1 MAKYEKKMMQFEAF
15 RYDGHISLPA
25 CEKDYDETKH
35 APYWVAMA
43 GLKGILFFDTSNPV
57 EIPKLYTRYP
67 DGEVVHIPVGYYII
81 RWSDTELYPCE
92 QNLFEASY
100 IPVAEGNEEKRC
112 LNIQGEQRAWD
123 EKRQEL
129 EEAVKPLHEWLCKYG
144 DPYVTVAVTQD
155 RATVHQEY
163 MTTPLPVPD

>member
-15 RYDGHISLPA
+15 RYNGSLSRPA
-25 CEKDYDETKH
+25 VEKDFDERKH
-35 APYWVAMA
+35 APIWAAKAVIN
-43 GLKGILFFDTSNPV
+43 GVLFF
-57 EIPKLYTRYP
+57 EGEGKRKELYTRHP
-67 DGEVVHIPVGYYII
+67 DGEVSHIPVGYYII

-92 QNLFEASY
+92 PNLFEASY
-100 IPVAEGNEEKRC
+100 VLVNKGNKERHSLAIPGVHRTWEEKR
-112 LNIQGEQRAWD
+112 A
-123 EKRQEL
+123 EL

-163 MTTPLPVPD
+163 MTTPLTVPD